1 MRLLFAALLT
11 GLTVAGAALAGPA
24 AAAPVADFSVSP
36 AEPRAGQA
44 VSFFAD
50 PWGCDA
56 RPCVYRWTEA
66 HADGTETVV
75 GFGRV
80 STLAYDAPGAVS
92 MVLTVTSRAFR
103 APPGPRSAAD
113 GRAQPPGLTLTA
125 KDHRAAPGKGGWR
138 PERGCYTDA
147 GSMHTEVPD
156 ARVVLDVEPRDHAA
170 PCLRAVVTPACPMK
184 LSTSRSRAVCVE
196 AALGRRI
203 GSLPACSVRGSRPRG
218 VCPRPVSGARS
229 GAERRSRTT
238 VSDETVAGP
247 RAARQEGA
255 ILGDPPDR
263 RPLPEPT
270 GLEVTVEQH

>member
-113 GRAQPPGLTLTA
+113 AERPPVDPEPPVGEVPLDLVPGLSCQRAGVPSDQTQLRQIGRVAVLVLGVGLSQPPGRTLTA
-125 KDHRAAPGKGGWR
+125 EDHRAAPGNGGWR

-156 ARVVLDVEPRDHAA
+156 ARVVLDVEPRDHRGPLSACGRYA
-170 PCLRAVVTPACPMK
+170 RLPDEAVNVSFARCLR
-184 LSTSRSRAVCVE
+184 
-196 AALGRRI
+196 
-203 GSLPACSVRGSRPRG
+203 RGGPGAPDRQLAG
-218 VCPRPVSGARS
+218 VL
-229 GAERRSRTT
+229 
-238 VSDETVAGP
+238 GP
-247 RAARQEGA
+247 RITAA
-255 ILGDPPDR
+255 
-263 RPLPEPT
+263 
-270 GLEVTVEQH
+270 